1 MIAIYLRP
9 DCTQAV
15 KGRMK
20 KGVLNIQEGV
30 TLDESFLPNISQG
43 GGMSEEAVGLL
54 CDMFEKVHVSLKG
67 KRDEFYVVLPDYVFS
82 MVDCL
87 QSLKKS
93 IRKAARMST
102 SLQTSL
108 LS

>member
-67 KRDEFYVVLPDYVFS
+67 KRDEFYVVLPDTNLS
-82 MVDCL
+82 GR
-87 QSLKKS
+87 KPTIS
-93 IRKAARMST
+93 IVG
-102 SLQTSL
+102 
-108 LS
+108 